1 MNIGPGEFEYLC
13 NLLRDHAAIVM
24 EPGKEYL
31 AETRLAPLSAAEGF
45 SSVQHL
51 LQSLRTQVFGGL
63 HRRVL
68 ETMTNNETWFFRDL
82 EPFQALKNVVLPEL
96 LQKRATKR
104 AVHIWSGACSSGQ
117 EAYSI
122 AMLLRE
128 HFYLPTWNFT
138 MLGTDI
144 SNAILERARSGRYS
158 QIEVNRGIPTSL
170 LLKYFKK
177 EGLDWQLGSD
187 IRHMVTFRWLNLAE
201 AWPDLPRADVMFLR
215 NVLIYFDV
223 QTRREILARVR
234 RVLQPD
240 GYLFLGGAETTLNID
255 DSFERVQ
262 FQKTAYYRLR
272 V

>member
-1 MNIGPGEFEYLC
+1 MNIGAQEFDYLR

-24 EPGKEYL
+24 EQGKEYL

-45 SSVQHL
+45 NSVQHL
-51 LQSLRTQVFGGL
+51 LQTLRVQPFSGL

-68 ETMTNNETWFFRDL
+68 ESMTNNETWFFRDV
-82 EPFQALKNVVLPEL
+82 EPFHALKTVVIPEL
-96 LQKRATKR
+96 LQKRATEH
-104 AVHIWSGACSSGQ
+104 ALHFWSGASSSGQ

-122 AMLLRE
+122 AMQVRE
-128 HFYLPTWNFT
+128 FFNLPSWNFSI
-138 MLGTDI
+138 MGTDI

-158 QIEVNRGIPTSL
+158 QIEVNRGMPTPL
-170 LLKYFKK
+170 LLKHFNKD
-177 EGLDWQLGSD
+177 GLDWELKPEVRQ
-187 IRHMVTFRWLNLAE
+187 MVTFRWLNLAE
-201 AWPDLPRADVMFLR
+201 AWPDLPRTDVMFLR

-223 QTRREILARVR
+223 PTRREILARVR
-234 RVLQPD
+234 RVLRPD